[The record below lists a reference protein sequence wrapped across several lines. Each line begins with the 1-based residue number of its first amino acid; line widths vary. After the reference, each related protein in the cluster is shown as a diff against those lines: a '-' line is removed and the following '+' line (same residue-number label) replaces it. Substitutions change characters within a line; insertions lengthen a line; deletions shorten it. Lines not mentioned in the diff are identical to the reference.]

1 MEKEKQHQLT
11 DQKIKK
17 AAKLLFSKKNPQN
30 ITVEEVCAL
39 AGVKR
44 ITFYHHFHSKDEFL
58 LRSIQEILET
68 EGKSS
73 FPEILDYALGYIDKN
88 YPMFVHLNQGGFL
101 HLCTARLENAL
112 AESLISS
119 GFSEA
124 EISFL
129 CFGSVGI
136 IEKFIALEDQKRMKT
151 SFHRLREILSKDN
164 IVASFH
170 NMVKQDDERHF

>member
-68 EGKSS
+68 ERKNHLFLKFWILPLVISIKTIRCS
-73 FPEILDYALGYIDKN
+73 FI
-88 YPMFVHLNQGGFL
+88 
-101 HLCTARLENAL
+101 
-112 AESLISS
+112 
-119 GFSEA
+119 
-124 EISFL
+124 
-129 CFGSVGI
+129 
-136 IEKFIALEDQKRMKT
+136 
-151 SFHRLREILSKDN
+151 
-164 IVASFH
+164 
-170 NMVKQDDERHF
+170 